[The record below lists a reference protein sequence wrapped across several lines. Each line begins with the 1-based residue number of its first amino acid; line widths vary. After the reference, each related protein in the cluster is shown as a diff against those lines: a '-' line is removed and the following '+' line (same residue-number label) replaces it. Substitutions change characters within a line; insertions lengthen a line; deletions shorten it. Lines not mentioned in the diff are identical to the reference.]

1 LTVKRGTS
9 IQEVARAA
17 GVSITTV
24 SHVLNGKGRLS
35 DETRERVRRIA
46 ADLQYRPHVNA
57 RNLAGG
63 KTGVLAVALS
73 QAPGMSFSLTDFTFF
88 IQVMSAATQSALEHG
103 YAPVLV
109 PANPDDGDPFERL
122 NVDGA
127 LIIDPVTRDPLVR
140 QLREHGV
147 PVVTTGRVLDD
158 DDGYWVD
165 NNNAAGA
172 RSILRHLERNG
183 ASRIALVTG
192 PPITSYTHD
201 NLAVYNA
208 RCAER
213 SVEPLV
219 VIPKGD
225 LTEGAGFDAAEALLN
240 ADDPPDAI
248 YTTLDRLGTG
258 VIRAAQARGVSIPD
272 ELMIASYT
280 DSDVARWANP
290 SLTALELHPDEI
302 GRQAMDMLATIV
314 NGETPAEPHVHVA
327 PRLIARGSTRRQ
339 VGTTTSV

>member
-1 LTVKRGTS
+1 MKRGTN

-35 DETRERVRRIA
+35 DETRERVRRVA
-46 ADLQYRPHVNA
+46 ADLQYSPHMSA

-63 KTGVLAVALS
+63 KTGVLAVAVS
-73 QAPGMSFSLTDFTFF
+73 QAPGMSFSLTDFAFF
-88 IQVMSAATQSALEHG
+88 IQLMSGATQSALEHG

-109 PANPDDGDPFERL
+109 PADPDDGDPFERL

-127 LIIDPVTRDPLVR
+127 LIIDPVTRDPVVR
-140 QLREHGV
+140 QLRQRGV
-147 PVVTTGRVLDD
+147 PVVTTGRVLGDE
-158 DDGYWVD
+158 DGYWVD
-165 NNNAAGA
+165 NNNAGGA

-201 NLAVYNA
+201 NLVVYNA
-208 RCAER
+208 WCAER
-213 SVEPLV
+213 SIEPLV

-225 LTEGAGFDAAEALLN
+225 LTEGAGFDAADALLG
-240 ADDPPDAI
+240 ADNPPDAI
-248 YTTLDRLGTG
+248 YATLDRLGTG

-302 GRQAMDMLATIV
+302 GRQAMDMLTTIV
-314 NGETPAEPHVHVA
+314 NGQAPAEQHVHVA
-327 PRLIARGSTRRQ
+327 SRLIARGSTRRQ
-339 VGTTTSV
+339 GDSATSA